1 MLRLKLIH
9 VSIRGPWK
17 LLGLT
22 LIPAWLVDY
31 THYNVWD
38 EIAFPFAKFKLKF
51 HSWSLGMDKWF
62 HSALYSA
69 CNHPGTNKLSTND
82 TYKFIHMFWQQ
93 SAHIVAPPVTSIAL
107 GPAHRLLFGTCLVW
121 FQTEGQVPGGRSHT
135 VRSSGS
141 AAWPLFISNVL
152 ATPLKR
158 SVWCCCITR
167 GLIPQDTAPAFWRTT
182 VKAKGE
188 RGGEGTLETNQTYH
202 LYWSSKMFHG
212 IHHIVCQK
220 WVNTPYRF
228 PNNFWYA
235 VCLYE
240 W

>member
-1 MLRLKLIH
+1 M
-9 VSIRGPWK
+9 
-17 LLGLT
+17 
-22 LIPAWLVDY
+22 
-31 THYNVWD
+31 TH
-38 EIAFPFAKFKLKF
+38 
-51 HSWSLGMDKWF
+51 
-62 HSALYSA
+62 
-69 CNHPGTNKLSTND
+69 TNLSTGFDNR
-82 TYKFIHMFWQQ
+82 
-93 SAHIVAPPVTSIAL
+93 AHILWHHLSHLSHWVQPTDFCL
-107 GPAHRLLFGTCLVW
+107 GPVLSGSR
-121 FQTEGQVPGGRSHT
+121 QKGRSHT

-141 AAWPLFISNVL
+141 AAWPFFISNVL

-220 WVNTPYRF
+220 RVNTPYRF